1 MQHRARDPLPPV
13 RAALA
18 AAILAAIST
27 TAHAQQPE
35 DARVAVV
42 EPQRAGDCRP
52 IETREPNVPEQRPAF
67 PEQTRACAV
76 ESDVDFE
83 VTVLAT
89 GLEHPWAVEPLPN
102 GDLLVTE
109 RPGRMRIVT
118 ADGEV
123 GEPIEGVPEVQTGG
137 QAGLLDVALSP
148 EFETDRMIYFSYA
161 EPRDGGNA
169 TSVARAV
176 LSEDGRRL
184 EQLEV
189 IFRAMPAYDGRLH
202 FGSRLAFHPE
212 DGMLFI
218 TLGERSDLVMRP
230 QAQDLDSHMGKI
242 IRIHPDG
249 SVPEDNPFIDEA
261 NAMPEI
267 WTLGHRNVQA
277 AAFDD
282 QNRLW
287 IVDHGPQGG
296 DELNLIERGKNYGWP
311 VVTYG
316 EEYTGE
322 PIEGAVTQLEGY
334 EQPVYYWDPVIAPSG
349 AQFYSG
355 DAFPE
360 WQGSLFVGG
369 LKDTRLVR
377 LELENDR
384 VTGEEHLLADRGQR
398 VRDVREGPDGALY
411 VVTDEPDGEL
421 WKIAPAD
428 SSTQ

>member
-1 MQHRARDPLPPV
+1 MEQGAQISKGPFIRAVLGAAV
-13 RAALA
+13 AAALSA
-18 AAILAAIST
+18 V
-27 TAHAQQPE
+27 AHAQPASE
-35 DARVAVV
+35 ESRVAAI
-42 EPQRAGDCRP
+42 ERQGQRDCQP
-52 IETREPNVPEQRPAF
+52 IETREPNVPEQMPAF

-89 GLEHPWAVEPLPN
+89 GLEHPWSVEPLPN

-109 RPGRMRIVT
+109 RPGRMRIIT
-118 ADGEV
+118 ADGEI
-123 GEPIEGVPEVQTGG
+123 GEPIDGVPEVQTGG
-137 QAGLLDVALSP
+137 QAGLLDVALGP
-148 EFETDRMIYFSYA
+148 EFETDRMIYFSYS
-161 EPRDGGNA
+161 EPRDDGNA

-176 LSEDGRRL
+176 LSEDGRSL
-184 EQLEV
+184 ENVEV
-189 IFRAMPAYDGRLH
+189 IFRAMPSYDGRLH

-242 IRIHPDG
+242 IRLHPDG
-249 SVPEDNPFIDEA
+249 SVPDDNPFVDEA
-261 NAMPEI
+261 NARPEI

-277 AAFDD
+277 STFDD
-282 QNRLW
+282 QNRFW

-316 EEYTGE
+316 EEYSGE
-322 PIEGAVTQLEGY
+322 PIEGSVTQLEGY

-349 AQFYSG
+349 AEFYSG

-360 WQGSLFVGG
+360 WQGSLFIGG
-369 LKDTRLVR
+369 MKDMRLVR

-384 VTGEEHLLADRGQR
+384 VTGEEHLLTDRGQR

-411 VVTDEPDGEL
+411 IVTDEPNGEL
-421 WKIAPAD
+421 WKIAPAE
-428 SSTQ
+428 